1 MLDEVSRLLPTLA
14 KTNQRDEETL
24 KAFGTL
30 WDELSP
36 RLSAAGSAD
45 GGGGDVRDGASG
57 GGSGSSGGGGGGGG
71 GGTAA
76 SVNLATVQETA
87 GPLLEQ
93 LADPH
98 SRLRHRLPL
107 IGQLSRRFG
116 ATLLRRV
123 ATRLE
128 HDAAQPGAP
137 GLARTLAPR
146 AAEIDRSLAQL
157 IEPEIARE

>member
-1 MLDEVSRLLPTLA
+1 MPGARRGLEAAAHPRQDQP
-14 KTNQRDEETL
+14 RDEETL

-30 WDELSP
+30 WDELASP
-36 RLSAAGSAD
+36 SAAGSAD

-71 GGTAA
+71 GGPA

-107 IGQLSRRFG
+107 IGQSPGGSAPRCSG
-116 ATLLRRV
+116 ASPRASST
-123 ATRLE
+123 TRPNRARGR
-128 HDAAQPGAP
+128 DAG
-137 GLARTLAPR
+137 PR